1 MSKWLS
7 YQDYASFGKETGFI
21 YTYALYKFKTV
32 KMGSFK
38 ATKIGK
44 VQIYSP
50 QLFKRTTN

>member
-1 MSKWLS
+1 MFAESNNLKTRL
-7 YQDYASFGKETGFI
+7 I
-21 YTYALYKFKTV
+21 YTYALYKFKTI

-44 VQIYSP
+44 VQIYNP